1 MDDYIEREDAIKL
14 IFEQFHMYF
23 EVPCLPRD
31 EAIQR
36 QVCEVRDKINE
47 IQAADVAP
55 VRHGR
60 WLYHTLIDG
69 HIHAECS
76 ECHKIRIID
85 NFCPNCGAKMDKES
99 YCNRVPE

>member
-1 MDDYIEREDAIKL
+1 MAEYIKREDAIKL

-36 QVCEVRDKINE
+36 QVCEVRDKIN
-47 IQAADVAP
+47 QLPAADVAP
-55 VRHGR
+55 VRNGR

-85 NFCPNCGAKMDKES
+85 NFCPNCGAKMDSEE
-99 YCNRVPE
+99 C

>member
-1 MDDYIEREDAIKL
+1 MDEYIKREDAIKL

-36 QVCEVRDKINE
+36 QVCEVRDKIN
-47 IQAADVAP
+47 QLPAADVAP

-85 NFCPNCGAKMDKES
+85 NFCHNCGAKMDS
-99 YCNRVPE
+99 YEC

>member
-1 MDDYIEREDAIKL
+1 MAEYIKREDAIKL

-36 QVCEVRDKINE
+36 QVCEVRDKIN
-47 IQAADVAP
+47 QLPAADVAP

-60 WLYHTLIDG
+60 WEPYTYDLCK
-69 HIHAECS
+69 CS
-76 ECHKIRIID
+76 SCTYPVQNAWGQTKY
-85 NFCPNCGAKMDKES
+85 CPNCGAKMDSEE
-99 YCNRVPE
+99 C

>member
-1 MDDYIEREDAIKL
+1 MTEYIKREDAIKL

-36 QVCEVRDKINE
+36 QVCAVRDKIN
-47 IQAADVAP
+47 QLPAADVAP
-55 VRHGR
+55 VRNGR

-85 NFCPNCGAKMDKES
+85 NFCPNCGAKMEEVS
-99 YCNRVPE
+99 EWQT

>member
-1 MDDYIEREDAIKL
+1 MAEYIKREDAIKL

-31 EAIQR
+31 EAIQS
-36 QVCEVRDKINE
+36 QVCAVREKIN
-47 IQAADVAP
+47 QLPAADVAP

-60 WLYHTLIDG
+60 WLYHTLIVG
-69 HIHAECS
+69 RIHAECS

-85 NFCPNCGAKMDKES
+85 NFCPNCGAKMDSEEC
-99 YCNRVPE
+99 CNHMTE